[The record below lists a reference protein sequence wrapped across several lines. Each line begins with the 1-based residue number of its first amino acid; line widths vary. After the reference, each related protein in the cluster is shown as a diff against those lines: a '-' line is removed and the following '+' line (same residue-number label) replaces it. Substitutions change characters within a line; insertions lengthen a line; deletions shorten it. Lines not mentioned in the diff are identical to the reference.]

1 MKETSAEI
9 RWQIASKSA
18 SSLPVLYTII
28 LRDYFGEES
37 DRIAEEV
44 WCHAGSGVSELA
56 TGLDLATDPADRLAS
71 GLLEIL
77 QTLFGTE
84 FRGEILDLSS
94 DRAVLL
100 INRCPFLLRS
110 VEFGRPTPAIFHP
123 CMAFCVSATETLNG
137 DYSVRFIRAMCMG
150 DKNCELRVASK
161 EYLDKCS

>member
-44 WCHAGSGVSELA
+44 WCHAGSGVGELA
-56 TGLDLATDPADRLAS
+56 TGLDLATAPADRLAS

-84 FRGEILDLSS
+84 FRGE
-94 DRAVLL
+94 
-100 INRCPFLLRS
+100 FT
-110 VEFGRPTPAIFHP
+110 PT
-123 CMAFCVSATETLNG
+123 VS
-137 DYSVRFIRAMCMG
+137 
-150 DKNCELRVASK
+150 
-161 EYLDKCS
+161 